1 MSPPHP
7 TDAREPLNDALRDED
22 FLRTQSNGPSPRQQS
37 SHSQQRRISF
47 CQYHSE
53 SDLPSLASQPPLC
66 CPFSSTIEVQRQK
79 QWRSPQ
85 HAVIP
90 VLPSRSSATFSAD
103 QRPRMDHSAIR
114 PSGNSS
120 CADGVIPT
128 ARIVTRGGSLSLL
141 LSLIGLRPTSFRP
154 VFPPHTAEDPN
165 VSPVLRY
172 PPTFHDSFS
181 DTIPHDQLGS
191 SGSILASNTAPEDF
205 GNEMCEWSAN
215 GTEASEHARHVNNS
229 CKGDTSANAV
239 LMFVGPLR
247 LTLVLIMLL
256 ICPKDGPFCPNR
268 RIVYH
273 GKLQNVVIRFWRP
286 DIASLPSLEGTHW
299 CRKWYSR
306 LSAGLLDTLSC
317 CLTCLC
323 QRHVADEPC
332 AQHRLRPP
340 CNIEAAVGTQM

>member
-7 TDAREPLNDALRDED
+7 TGAGEHSNDMVRDKD
-22 FLRTQSNGPSPRQQS
+22 FLRTQSNSLSPRQQP

-47 CQYHSE
+47 CQCHSE
-53 SDLPSLASQPPLC
+53 SDLPSLVSQPPLY
-66 CPFSSTIEVQRQK
+66 CPFASTIEVQRQK

-90 VLPSRSSATFSAD
+90 VLPSRSSTTFSAD
-103 QRPRMDHSAIR
+103 QRSHMDHSAIL
-114 PSGNSS
+114 PSGNSGR
-120 CADGVIPT
+120 ADGVTPT
-128 ARIVTRGGSLSLL
+128 GRIVTRGGSLSLL

-154 VFPPHTAEDPN
+154 VLPLHTAEDPN
-165 VSPVLRY
+165 VSPVMRY
-172 PPTFHDSFS
+172 PPTFHDPFS
-181 DTIPHDQLGS
+181 DTIPHAQLGP
-191 SGSILASNTAPEDF
+191 SGSILAANTALEDF
-205 GNEMCEWSAN
+205 GNEMCESSAN

-239 LMFVGPLR
+239 LMFVSPLR
-247 LTLVLIMLL
+247 LTLVLIMEL
-256 ICPKDGPFCPNR
+256 ICSKDGPFCPNR

-273 GKLQNVVIRFWRP
+273 GKLQNVVIRFW
-286 DIASLPSLEGTHW
+286 IASLRSLEGTHW

-323 QRHVADEPC
+323 QRPVADEPC